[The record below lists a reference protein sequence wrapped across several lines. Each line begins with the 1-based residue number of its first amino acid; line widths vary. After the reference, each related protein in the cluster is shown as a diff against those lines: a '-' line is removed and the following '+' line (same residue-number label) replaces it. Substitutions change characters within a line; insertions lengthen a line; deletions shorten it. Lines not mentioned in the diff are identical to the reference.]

1 MKIELSYTTKLE
13 QITDSSDVLAI
24 LDHKLD
30 ATSPA
35 QTVDYMAL
43 ALDHIKAKQ
52 DDISEAI
59 AKLQALK
66 KDEVSRAEF
75 IKEECA
81 KWLEGTGLDKLDGLI
96 VSSVTVNESKPK
108 ENLVIENEEVLI
120 NQGYFK
126 TVLDKTAVKQALQD
140 GKNLEGAT
148 LEVTH
153 VANKIRVNKKKK

>member
-13 QITDSSDVLAI
+13 QVTASSDILAI

-43 ALDHIKAKQ
+43 ALDHITNKQ
-52 DDISEAI
+52 DDISSAI
-59 AKLQALK
+59 AKLQELK
-66 KDEVSRAEF
+66 KAEASRAEF

-96 VSSVTVNESKPK
+96 VSSVTVNEAKPK
-108 ENLVIENEEVLI
+108 ENLIIEDEETLI

-126 TVLDKTAVKQALQD
+126 TVLDKTAVKQALQNGD
-140 GKNLEGAT
+140 DIEGAS
-148 LEVTH
+148 LEVVH
-153 VANKIRVNKKKK
+153 VANKIRVNKRR